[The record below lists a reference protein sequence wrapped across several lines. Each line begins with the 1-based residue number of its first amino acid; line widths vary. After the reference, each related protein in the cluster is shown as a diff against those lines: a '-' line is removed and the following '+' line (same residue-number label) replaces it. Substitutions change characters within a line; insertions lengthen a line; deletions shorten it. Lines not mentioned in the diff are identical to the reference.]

1 MAQKKLLLILNTN
14 QEYIKHTGE
23 EAALYAGEQSYLFE
37 SISNVYIPLVLML
50 EKFEA
55 EKLPVKIAL
64 VLTRFFV
71 LFLKIQKFRPS
82 ILNGLIKKL
91 NLEKKSWSA

>member
-64 VLTRFFV
+64 VLTPV
-71 LFLKIQKFRPS
+71 LCTLLEDSEIQAQY
-82 ILNGLIKKL
+82 I
-91 NLEKKSWSA
+91 